1 MPIFIAAFFTIAK
14 WKTEPM
20 CPTINEWMKKM
31 RYIYTMQYYSFIK
44 KSEIIP
50 FAEK

>member
-14 WKTEPM
+14 WKTEPR